1 MKKLMEKIKLKN
13 TVTMQQEK
21 LLGEKTQML
30 QKEQQELAEVQQAL
44 RHKEEEVINLSS
56 LQFPKIFEFWCIV
69 LGKGENLF

>member
-56 LQFPKIFEFWCIV
+56 LQFPKIFEF
-69 LGKGENLF
+69 